1 METILDYAPTAEEL
15 AQMEMNFKWSTPQ
28 EYLDLLE
35 QRAKFFD
42 TSVDYERVC
51 DLRDLAKIRK
61 NMEHFKRFTRYL
73 EEDLGD
79 IHDRQLYE

>member
-1 METILDYAPTAEEL
+1 METILDYHPLPEEL
-15 AQMEMNFKWSTPQ
+15 ALMDMNFKWTTSK
-28 EYLDLLE
+28 EYIDLLH

-42 TSVDYERVC
+42 TSFDYERVA
-51 DLRDLAKIRK
+51 DLQNLAKIRQ
-61 NMEHFKRFTRYL
+61 NAADYRRFTRYL

>member
-1 METILDYAPTAEEL
+1 METILDYLPSNEEL
-15 AQMEMNFKWSTPQ
+15 TSMEMSFKWATAQ
-28 EYLDLLE
+28 EYLDLLH

-42 TSVDYERVC
+42 TSFDYERVC
-51 DLRDLAKIRK
+51 DLQNLAKLRNNK
-61 NMEHFKRFTRYL
+61 DDYRRFTKYL